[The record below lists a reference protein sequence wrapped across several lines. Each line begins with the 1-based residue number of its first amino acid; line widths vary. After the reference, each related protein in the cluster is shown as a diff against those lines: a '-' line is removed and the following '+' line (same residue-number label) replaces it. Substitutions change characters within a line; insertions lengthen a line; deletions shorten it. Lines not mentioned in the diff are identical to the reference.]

1 MRQLGRAVLAAF
13 LVCACG
19 GPETGSDGGGR
30 DGQAIGV
37 DGGPVTVCSAPGDC
51 DDGQHCNGT
60 ERCEPGAAGAGAD
73 GCVAGTAPCGA
84 GETCDEGED
93 SCVPDDCAEPDADN
107 DGHDRIGCGAGDD
120 CDDDDS
126 NRYPGNFEVCDAT
139 GHDEDCNPATISG
152 NPDADGDGHVDDACW
167 NVRPDGTENRGTDC
181 DDTRNTVH
189 PAAPESCNGVDDDCD
204 GMIDEGVLE
213 TFYRDVDGDNYGRT
227 AETMMACSR
236 PTGYALVGGD
246 CDDGETGNAYAPTV
260 NPAAVEVCNGRDD
273 DCDGMIDPDCAC
285 TIGATQP
292 CGIDIGECTIGTQT
306 CVGGTWGACDG
317 SQGPVTEV
325 CNGLDD
331 DCDGT
336 SDEGLRVSCYT
347 DADSDGH
354 GTGSASS
361 QCRDASR
368 AAVGFCPAGYS
379 DVAGD
384 CNDGNGA
391 VRPMATEI
399 CNGVDDDCD
408 GMSDEGVLTQF
419 WRDADGDGYGNA
431 GLSMMACTAPAG
443 YVSRAD
449 DCDDTPV
456 TGVGTNPAAR
466 EDLFPCDGLDND
478 CDGTVDETEDPTPGG
493 PAVGRMTCYRDQD
506 EDGYG
511 WASNRRLSCTC
522 TGGWV
527 ANSSDCQDTG
537 SRAALIHPGAS
548 SYQSVGHCDGGATSC
563 VNGGRAG
570 CMRYTSCPGCPGGMG
585 IPYCGPASFDY
596 NCDGAAHPEPSSC
609 SLTCIGGGVCVCGG
623 RAPTTSHSADE
634 CGDLVTYAGC
644 NAACD
649 PVNSPSSEPLRCR

>member
-13 LVCACG
+13 LACACG
-19 GPETGSDGGGR
+19 GPETGSDGGER
-30 DGQAIGV
+30 LDGQVGV

-60 ERCEPGAAGAGAD
+60 ERCEPGAAGAGPD
-73 GCVAGTAPCGA
+73 GCVAGTAPCAA

-120 CDDDDS
+120 CDDDDP

-285 TIGATQP
+285 TNGATQP
-292 CGIDIGECTIGTQT
+292 CGIDIGECTMGTQT
-306 CVGGTWGACDG
+306 CVGGTWAACDG

-336 SDEGLRVSCYT
+336 ADEGLRVMCYA
-347 DADSDGH
+347 DGDSDTY
-354 GTGSASS
+354 GTGSLSS
-361 QCRDASR
+361 QCRDETR
-368 AAVGFCPAGYS
+368 GDLGFCPAGYS
-379 DVAGD
+379 NRAGD
-384 CNDGNGA
+384 CNDG
-391 VRPMATEI
+391 T
-399 CNGVDDDCD
+399 
-408 GMSDEGVLTQF
+408 T
-419 WRDADGDGYGNA
+419 
-431 GLSMMACTAPAG
+431 
-443 YVSRAD
+443 
-449 DCDDTPV
+449 
-456 TGVGTNPAAR
+456 AAR
-466 EDLFPCDGLDND
+466 PSNTEALFPCDGIDND
-478 CDGTVDETEDPTPGG
+478 CDGRVDEAGTNEID
-493 PAVGRMTCYRDQD
+493 CYRDL
-506 EDGYG
+506 DGDTYG
-511 WASNRRLSCTC
+511 SGANDPACTC
-522 TGGWV
+522 PAGWV
-527 ANSSDCQDTG
+527 TRAGDCDETG
-537 SRAALIHPGAS
+537 ARAHLIHPEAG
-548 SYQSVGHCDGGATSC
+548 YQTQGHCAGAEPCDSIVVGGGKACMQTIGC
-563 VNGGRAG
+563 GG
-570 CMRYTSCPGCPGGMG
+570 PGGF
-585 IPYCGPASFDY
+585 PC
-596 NCDGAAHPEPSSC
+596 
-609 SLTCIGGGVCVCGG
+609 L
-623 RAPTTSHSADE
+623 
-634 CGDLVTYAGC
+634 C
-644 NAACD
+644 NAALQWDYDCSGGVTTA
-649 PVNSPSSEPLRCR
+649 PIGSSCVPSGTLMCRGQRGPSTSQPSSACGTSVPHTGGCQPGFPCTTQSDGYALLGCR